1 MSEIPELSCLPWA
14 QQTLREGTVP
24 GVKRLCVRG
33 PTWTQWI
40 TFLTEVLSG

>member
-24 GVKRLCVRG
+24 GVKCLCVRG